1 MQISSFNNKL
11 TAAVLAAALLGIGGG
26 IIGTQ
31 AFSGPANTPA
41 TTTTAT
47 LPPAFNLAE
56 AARPETAPATP
67 ATASAREVQAA
78 LNSQSPGVVY
88 TQPQPMAATTTTT
101 RTYSAAPRTVVRT
114 NTVNRT
120 TRTRYV
126 SNRSN
131 GGYYETQPAQR
142 RSRSFWDKHRD
153 KLTVAIGTGA
163 GALLG
168 KVIGGN
174 KGAAIG
180 ALSGAGGSAIYTYKI
195 RKRNKRY

>member
-1 MQISSFNNKL
+1 MQISAFNNKL

-31 AFSGPANTPA
+31 AFSGPANIPA
-41 TTTTAT
+41 ATTTAT
-47 LPPAFNLAE
+47 LPPAFTLAE

-67 ATASAREVQAA
+67 AIASAREVQAA
-78 LNSQSPGVVY
+78 LNNQSPGVVY
-88 TQPQPMAATTTTT
+88 TQTQPVAATTIRT
-101 RTYSAAPRTVVRT
+101 RTYSAAPRTVART

-126 SNRSN
+126 SNR
-131 GGYYETQPAQR
+131 GYDTYTTAQPRQR
-142 RSRSFWDKHRD
+142 QNRSFWDKHRD

-168 KVIGGN
+168 GVIGGK

-180 ALSGAGGSAIYTYKI
+180 ALSGGGGSAIYTYKI
-195 RKRNKRY
+195 RKRDKRY